1 MPDDDVTA
9 PAVSSSGSGAQAAI
23 AGPPHAAELRI
34 NLPFGILAFAFAIAS
49 LATCYAGILAAYLLG
64 IEPLSINYHV
74 QAVLM
79 WGFAL
84 LAVYALWRDRRRHRN
99 NLPFA
104 LAVVAAAVLV
114 TTLYVRYAIE
124 FEIIAYVLLV
134 IAAVLNQN
142 VFLTRL
148 NTTVRQQASE
158 IEALNQNLERKVEHQ
173 DHEIGRLARLKQFL
187 APQVADLVVS
197 EGKDGL
203 LDTHR
208 RYIACLFCDIRDFT
222 AVSEGIEPEEVIA
235 ILRAYHETVG
245 SLVIEHQGTIGYRAG
260 DGLMVFFNDPIPC
273 EQPVLDAARLAL
285 EIRAAFDRIREPW
298 RKLGHPIGLGLGIAS
313 GYATLGLVGFQGR
326 TDYTAIGGAVNIAAR
341 LCDKAVDGQILLSQR
356 AYVDVEPMVEAEPL
370 GAFELKGVRNEVEI
384 YSVLGFKAGAAAPA
398 PERPSAPTS
407 SA

>member
-1 MPDDDVTA
+1 MADDDVTA
-9 PAVSSSGSGAQAAI
+9 PAASSSAPNAQVAT
-23 AGPPHAAELRI
+23 AGPTHATELKI

-49 LATCYAGILAAYLLG
+49 LSTCYAGILAAYLLG
-64 IEPLSINYHV
+64 VEPLSINYHV

-79 WGFAL
+79 WGFAF

-114 TTLYVRYAIE
+114 GTLYISYAIE

-173 DHEIGRLARLKQFL
+173 GHEIGRLARLKQFL
-187 APQVADLVVS
+187 APQVAELVVS
-197 EGKDGL
+197 EGKDRL

-222 AVSEGIEPEEVIA
+222 AVSEDIEPEEVIA
-235 ILRAYHETVG
+235 ILQAYHESVG
-245 SLVIEHQGTIGYRAG
+245 SLVIQHQGTIGYRAG

-273 EQPVLDAARLAL
+273 EQPVLDAVRLAL
-285 EIRAAFDRIREPW
+285 EIRAAFNRIREPW

-326 TDYTAIGGAVNIAAR
+326 TDYTAIGGAVNLAAR

-356 AYVDVEPMVEAEPL
+356 AYVDVESLVDAELL
-370 GAFELKGVRNEVEI
+370 GTFELKGVRNQVET
-384 YSVLGFKAGAAAPA
+384 YSVLGFKDGAAPPA
-398 PERPSAPTS
+398 KEQRSAPTA

>member
-1 MPDDDVTA
+1 MVDDDVSA
-9 PAVSSSGSGAQAAI
+9 PAVSSSASGAQAAM
-23 AGPPHAAELRI
+23 AGPTHAAELRVD
-34 NLPFGILAFAFAIAS
+34 LPFGILAFVFAIAS
-49 LATCYAGILAAYLLG
+49 LATCYVGILAAYLLG
-64 IEPLSINYHV
+64 VEPLSINYHL

-79 WGFAL
+79 WGFAF
-84 LAVYALWRDRRRHRN
+84 LAAYALWRDRRRHRN
-99 NLPFA
+99 SLPFA

-114 TTLYVRYAIE
+114 GTLYISYAIE

-142 VFLTRL
+142 VFLTLL
-148 NTTVRQQASE
+148 NATVRQQASE

-208 RYIACLFCDIRDFT
+208 RYIACMFCDIRDFT

-235 ILRAYHETVG
+235 ILQAYHETVG

-273 EQPVLDAARLAL
+273 EQPVLDAVRLAL
-285 EIRAAFDRIREPW
+285 EIRAAFDRIRKPW
-298 RKLGHPIGLGLGIAS
+298 RKLGHPVGLGLGIAS

-326 TDYTAIGGAVNIAAR
+326 TDYTAIGGAVNVAAR
-341 LCDKAVDGQILLSQR
+341 LCDKAVDGQILLSQH

-384 YSVLGFKAGAAAPA
+384 
-398 PERPSAPTS
+398 
-407 SA
+407 

>member
-1 MPDDDVTA
+1 MADDDVPA
-9 PAVSSSGSGAQAAI
+9 PAASSSTQSARAAI
-23 AGPPHAAELRI
+23 AGPTRAAELRV

-49 LATCYAGILAAYLLG
+49 LATCYTSILADYLLG
-64 IEPLSINYHV
+64 VDPLDTNPHV

-84 LAVYALWRDRRRHRN
+84 LAVYALWRDSRHHRSK
-99 NLPFA
+99 LPFSIA
-104 LAVVAAAVLV
+104 LVGAAILV

-124 FEIIAYVLLV
+124 FEIFAYVLLV

-197 EGKDGL
+197 EGKDRL

-235 ILRAYHETVG
+235 ILQAYHETVG
-245 SLVIEHQGTIGYRAG
+245 SLVIEHHGTIGYRAG

-273 EQPVLDAARLAL
+273 EQPVLDAVRLAL
-285 EIRAAFDRIREPW
+285 EIRAAFNRIREPW

-326 TDYTAIGGAVNIAAR
+326 TDYTAIGGAVNVAAR

-356 AYVDVEPMVEAEPL
+356 AYVDIESLVDAELL
-370 GAFELKGVRNEVEI
+370 GAFELKGVRNAVET
-384 YSVLGFKAGAAAPA
+384 YSVLGCKDRAAPPA
-398 PERPSAPTS
+398 PARP
-407 SA
+407 

>member
-1 MPDDDVTA
+1 LA
-9 PAVSSSGSGAQAAI
+9 GSQA
-23 AGPPHAAELRI
+23 H
-34 NLPFGILAFAFAIAS
+34 
-49 LATCYAGILAAYLLG
+49 
-64 IEPLSINYHV
+64 H
-74 QAVLM
+74 
-79 WGFAL
+79 
-84 LAVYALWRDRRRHRN
+84 N

-124 FEIIAYVLLV
+124 FEIMAYVLLV

-142 VFLTRL
+142 VFLSFL
-148 NTTVRQQASE
+148 NARVRQQTSE
-158 IEALNQNLERKVEHQ
+158 IEALNQNLERRVEHQ

-197 EGKDGL
+197 EGKDRL

-235 ILRAYHETVG
+235 ILQAYHETIG
-245 SLVIEHQGTIGYRAG
+245 GLVIEHHGTIGYRAG

-273 EQPVLDAARLAL
+273 EQPVLDAVRLAL

-298 RKLGHPIGLGLGIAS
+298 LKLGHPIGLGLGIAS

-341 LCDKAVDGQILLSQR
+341 LCDRAVDGQILLSQR
-356 AYVDVEPMVEAEPL
+356 ASLWSM
-370 GAFELKGVRNEVEI
+370 
-384 YSVLGFKAGAAAPA
+384 
-398 PERPSAPTS
+398 PSCSARS
-407 SA
+407 S